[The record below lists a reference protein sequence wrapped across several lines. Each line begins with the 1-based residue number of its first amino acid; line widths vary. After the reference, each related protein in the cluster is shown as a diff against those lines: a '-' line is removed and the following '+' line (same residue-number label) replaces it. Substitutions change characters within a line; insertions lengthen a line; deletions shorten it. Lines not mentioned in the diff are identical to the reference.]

1 MKNNISALYANR
13 WRPSLLRHLLLGA
26 GLFLAILVLF
36 VPRVQAASYP
46 SVPLRQDGRAVLDG
60 QSYLIDDVTYVPF
73 RAFCELQECGTVGW
87 DASSRTAYAVTQG
100 GTHIYAHADGAL
112 YIRYGER
119 YFYTAAPVRLVNDRL
134 YIPIRPLAK
143 CFGLAVNWST
153 ATRSVTLQSTDG
165 AVRGDVGVYESDQ
178 LYWLARIIQAE
189 AGAEPLEGKLAVGN
203 VVLNRVRSR
212 EFPNTVYGVIFDRKF
227 GVQFTPTVNG
237 AIYCEPSAEAAI
249 AARLCLEGYT
259 LSDDILYFFN
269 PSIANSFWIS
279 QNRPYAFR
287 IGNHVFYK

>member
-1 MKNNISALYANR
+1 MKNNSGLYAIR

-26 GLFLAILVLF
+26 GLFLTLLVLL
-36 VPRVQAASYP
+36 VPRAHAASLP
-46 SVPLRQDGRAVLDG
+46 TVPITQDGRTVLAG
-60 QSYLIDDVTYVPF
+60 QSYLVNGVTYVPF
-73 RAFCELQECGTVGW
+73 RAFCELQGCGTVGW
-87 DASSRTAYAVTQG
+87 DASSRTAYAVTKN

-119 YFYTAAPVRLVNDRL
+119 YFYTVEPVRLIDDRL

-143 CFGLAVNWST
+143 CFGLTVRWDA
-153 ATRSVTLQSTDG
+153 ATRVVALQSTG
-165 AVRGDVGVYESDQ
+165 STVRADVGVYESDQ

-189 AGAEPLEGKLAVGN
+189 AGGESLLGKLAVGN
-203 VVLNRVRSR
+203 VVLNRVRAAQ
-212 EFPNTVYGVIFDRKF
+212 FPNTIYGVIFDRKF

-237 AIYCEPSAEAAI
+237 AIYNEPSAESAI

-269 PSIANSFWIS
+269 PAIANSFWIS

>member
-1 MKNNISALYANR
+1 MKNNIALYANR

-26 GLFLAILVLF
+26 GLFLALF
-36 VPRVQAASYP
+36 VLLAPRAQAAGFP
-46 SVPLRQDGRAVLDG
+46 TVPLTQDGRAVLDG
-60 QSYLIDDVTYVPF
+60 QSYLIEGVTYVPF
-73 RAFCELQECGTVGW
+73 RAFCELQGCGTVGW
-87 DASSRTAYAVTQG
+87 DAASRTAYAVTKN

-119 YFYTAAPVRLVNDRL
+119 YFYTASPVRLVNDRL

-143 CFGLAVNWST
+143 CFGLDVAWS
-153 ATRSVTLQSTDG
+153 AKTRSVALQSTG
-165 AVRGDVGVYESDQ
+165 GSVRDDVGVYASDE

-189 AGAEPLEGKLAVGN
+189 AGGESLKGKLAVGN

-237 AIYCEPSAEAAI
+237 AIYNEPSVESAI

-269 PSIANSFWIS
+269 PAIANSFWIS